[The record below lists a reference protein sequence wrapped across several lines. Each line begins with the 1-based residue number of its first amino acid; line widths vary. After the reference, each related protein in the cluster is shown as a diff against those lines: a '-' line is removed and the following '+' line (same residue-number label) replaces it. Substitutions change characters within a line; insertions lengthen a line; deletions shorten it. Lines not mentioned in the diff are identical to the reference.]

1 VGQKQ
6 MQNNQDDKC
15 NQNHYRLLLRH
26 GWKTSALTSQDTTTP
41 STTIEFDEND
51 EDKSYSLTQT
61 NDNVSSDSKRTHRI
75 SDRNIIRAGLNA
87 RKARLYELHASFFL
101 SHERYQVPSPCMGV
115 LRSGIRNDQ
124 HQQAQPLM
132 QQSSH
137 HHLDTR
143 KVSLSPSSSDKSVAS
158 SLSDSGRIHVNMT
171 TNDQLRIRFEL
182 EVAGKALH

>member
-1 VGQKQ
+1 
-6 MQNNQDDKC
+6 MTM
-15 NQNHYRLLLRH
+15 
-26 GWKTSALTSQDTTTP
+26 W
-41 STTIEFDEND
+41 
-51 EDKSYSLTQT
+51 SYSLTQT

-75 SDRNIIRAGLNA
+75 SDRNIIRVECKEG
-87 RKARLYELHASFFL
+87 RLYKLLASFFV
-101 SHERYQVPSPCMGV
+101 SRERYQVPSPCMGV

-143 KVSLSPSSSDKSVAS
+143 KVSLSPSNSDKSVTS

-171 TNDQLRIRFEL
+171 ANDQLRIRFEL
-182 EVAGKALH
+182 EVAGKA